1 MENFITIC
9 NDFKPNI
16 TYLAI
21 GSAYS
26 IQGGP
31 QQHPPFMEKLMLY
44 HPEFSFEIILLD
56 PLLENPPE
64 ITTYY
69 KLKMFDSDWFGNE
82 NLSVHIIKESFSF
95 QNILENIADTTHS
108 KKLLTTLIDRIINSK
123 NENPTETY
131 LLFVHD
137 FSGNHIS
144 KLSDICWTWYHST
157 SPDIQHLYQKNILI
171 DVNNKINTG
180 CFVDMNSIYF
190 FPKLIKNS
198 LGALEIFNPFTL
210 NDFDIYKT
218 MIQKKY
224 NNTKIKKLLLLS
236 ITQKLNSFSN
246 EILPL
251 YRQIIIALQNKNFN
265 LNNFVDSIESKVM
278 FNGIIFNSN
287 KNTQELIKIIT
298 NNMLEYLKLIIRLCI
313 NLE

>member
-1 MENFITIC
+1 MKI
-9 NDFKPNI
+9 
-16 TYLAI
+16 
-21 GSAYS
+21 
-26 IQGGP
+26 
-31 QQHPPFMEKLMLY
+31 
-44 HPEFSFEIILLD
+44 
-56 PLLENPPE
+56 
-64 ITTYY
+64 
-69 KLKMFDSDWFGNE
+69 SD
-82 NLSVHIIKESFSF
+82 
-95 QNILENIADTTHS
+95 
-108 KKLLTTLIDRIINSK
+108 
-123 NENPTETY
+123 
-131 LLFVHD
+131 
-137 FSGNHIS
+137 
-144 KLSDICWTWYHST
+144 
-157 SPDIQHLYQKNILI
+157 
-171 DVNNKINTG
+171 
-180 CFVDMNSIYF
+180 
-190 FPKLIKNS
+190 
-198 LGALEIFNPFTL
+198 IFNPFTL